1 MNKRIRNKIY
11 KRSIKKLDDW
21 GALYDGRT
29 YLQIAKE
36 ENILS
41 GLEKKVFIK
50 EQNKIIKFTNEI
62 LKEIM
67 LEEQLTFMF

>member
-11 KRSIKKLDDW
+11 KKTEKKIDSFRTLCNDK
-21 GALYDGRT
+21 RT
-29 YLQIAKE
+29 YLQISKE

-62 LKEIM
+62 LAEIE
-67 LEEQLTFMF
+67 LEQNN